1 MTRRS
6 FRLCVLCLFCAGSVA
21 SAEPR
26 VRWLTEGKPRV
37 EVTGLDS
44 TANPKSLL
52 RVYAVT
58 DSPAPGDDA
67 PSMAGEYRVESGT
80 LLFEPQFPPEPGLT
94 YRAVVRTAGQSLAA
108 DFTAPARPAAAAT
121 TVTRVYPTADKL
133 PENLLKF
140 YVHFSAPM
148 RRGHIYDHIRLLEE
162 SGREVELPFL
172 EIDEELWDPAMT
184 RLTLFIDPG
193 RIKRGVQPLEEVGP
207 ALVAGKKFRLVIDGG
222 WKDAAGRPLARAFE
236 KPFEVVPPDRDPPDP
251 EGWKVTPP
259 APGSAAPLTIT
270 FPEPMD
276 HALALRMIRI
286 VDGNGNVTEGTAALE
301 DGEKRWTFV
310 PAVAWRPG
318 RYAAVVQT
326 TIEDLAG
333 NNIGKPFEVDLAQ
346 GAKLVE
352 SRQTI
357 RLPVTVAQT
366 PAAARESMCVAWTDN
381 ILTISGANLPGGEMK
396 VLYIEAYCQSGS
408 TTRKWEQT
416 VIGHRTRQVF
426 ARDDHTGVSLECILK
441 DGVVVRH
448 DITASADEVNFAI
461 TATNPTDKPS
471 LAQWAQP
478 CIRVDKF
485 TGRSQKDYLEKC
497 FIFLDGKLSR
507 MPTRAWATEAL
518 YTPGQ
523 VWYPR
528 NVDRNDVN
536 PRPVS
541 DAVPDNGLIGC
552 FSADEKTIFAV
563 AFEPYQEL
571 FQGVICCLHS
581 DFRIGGLKPGETK
594 KIRGKIYIVPADVNA
609 LLARYRHDF
618 PEHDHNLAR

>member
-1 MTRRS
+1 MMKNS
-6 FRLCVLCLFCAGSVA
+6 FPLCVLCVFCFSIVA
-21 SAEPR
+21 QGEPQ
-26 VRWLTEGKPRV
+26 VRWVTEEGKARV
-37 EVTGLDS
+37 VVTGVDAAAS
-44 TANPKSLL
+44 PESLL

-58 DSPAPGDDA
+58 DPSVPGDDS
-67 PSMAGEYRVESGT
+67 PSMAGEYRRGDGT
-80 LLFEPQFPPEPGLT
+80 LVFEPQFPPEPGVT
-94 YRAVVRTAGQSLAA
+94 YRAVVRSDGKSLTA
-108 DFTAPARPAAAAT
+108 DFTASARPAAA
-121 TVTRVYPTADKL
+121 VTSVTQVYPTAENL

-148 RRGHIYDHIRLLEE
+148 RRGHIYDHIKLLAE
-162 SGREVELPFL
+162 SGKEVDLPFL
-172 EIDEELWDPAMT
+172 EIDEELWDPTMT

-207 ALVAGKKFRLVIDGG
+207 ALVAGKKFRLVIDAG
-222 WKDAAGRPLARAFE
+222 WKDAAGLPLARSFD
-236 KPFEVVPPDRDPPDP
+236 KRFEVTPPDRDPPDP
-251 EGWKVTPP
+251 EAWKVNAP
-259 APGSAAPLTIT
+259 APGSVAPLTIT

-276 HALALRMIRI
+276 HALALRMIRV
-286 VDGNGNVTEGTAALE
+286 VDAAGKTVEGSAALE
-301 DGEKRWTFV
+301 DGERRWTFR
-310 PAVAWRPG
+310 PDAPLRPG

-357 RLPVTVAQT
+357 RLPVNVADAP
-366 PAAARESMCVAWTDN
+366 PAAARESMHVAWKDN
-381 ILTISGANLPGGEMK
+381 ILTITGPNLPGGEMK
-396 VLYIEAYCQSGS
+396 VLYVEAYCRPGS
-408 TTRKWEQT
+408 TNRKWEQT
-416 VIGHRTRQVF
+416 VIGHRTRQIF
-426 ARDDHTGVSLECILK
+426 ERDDHTGVSLECHLN

-448 DITASADEVNFAI
+448 EISATADEVNFRI

-485 TGRSQKDYLEKC
+485 TGRQQKDYLEKC

-518 YTPGQ
+518 YKPGQ
-523 VWYPR
+523 VWYPKH
-528 NVDRNDVN
+528 VDRNDVN

-581 DFRIGGLKPGETK
+581 DFRIGGLKPGESK
-594 KIRGKIYIVPADVNA
+594 KLRGKIYVVPADVDA

-618 PEHDHNLAR
+618 PEH